1 MLLLYPPA
9 ARTSE
14 APLGLARLAGHLRA
28 RGVAVRALD
37 LCMEGY
43 QALLSVPMS
52 ADGADTWTRR
62 AVKGREA
69 SAAALR
75 GPAAY
80 GDIARYRRSVGD
92 LNRALAAAVETLRPG
107 RGIEVTLSDYRD
119 AAASPHRKED
129 LIAQGRNYRD
139 NLFHPFFA
147 PRLEAVLEEFPA
159 RRIGVSLNYLS
170 QALCAFALLG
180 FLRERYPEKELLL
193 GGALVNS
200 WLALGRIG
208 KDERFEGLA
217 DAVFG
222 GRGEDALEA
231 YLGLQAG
238 AAAPTAT
245 PAADAETGAAP
256 RAAPDFA
263 DFAGLPYFAPAR
275 IIPYNFSTGCPWKRC
290 TFCPERAEDG
300 RYRGL
305 PPAGALA
312 ELASLIR
319 GPETCARGG
328 EAAGL
333 LHFTDNEL
341 SPAYLRAL
349 AFAPPGLPWYGFARF
364 TRELAEADFCRRL
377 AASGCVMLQL
387 GLESGDQGVLDA
399 VGKGTE
405 LPEIEAALR
414 NLREA
419 GIGAFVYV
427 LFGTPEEDRDAAL
440 RTRDF
445 VASHAR
451 NIDYLNVAI
460 FNMPAAAA
468 ARSSLET
475 RQFGEGDLS
484 LYHEFVH
491 PAGWNRDRVRAF
503 LARDFD
509 AEPEI
514 RAILRRCPP
523 VFTSNHAPFFLR
535 AAAAGQKASIMST

>member
-1 MLLLYPPA
+1 MLLIYPPA

-43 QALLSVPMS
+43 QALLSVPVS
-52 ADGADTWTRR
+52 ADGADTWTCR

-80 GDIARYRRSVGD
+80 GNIARYRRYVGD

-119 AAASPHRKED
+119 AAASPHRKGD
-129 LIAQGRNYRD
+129 LIAQGRSYRE
-139 NLFHPFFA
+139 NLFYPFFA
-147 PRLEAVLEEFPA
+147 PRLEGVLEKFPA
-159 RRIGVSLNYLS
+159 RRVGVSLNYLS

-180 FLRERYPEKELLL
+180 FLRERYPDKELLL

-200 WLALGRIG
+200 WLALGRITG
-208 KDERFEGLA
+208 DERFGGLV
-217 DAVFG
+217 DAVLG
-222 GRGEDALEA
+222 GRGEDALDA
-231 YLGLQAG
+231 YLGPCAG
-238 AAAPTAT
+238 AGT
-245 PAADAETGAAP
+245 PVAP
-256 RAAPDFA
+256 RGAPDFT
-263 DFAGLPYFAPAR
+263 DFAGLPYFAPER
-275 IIPYNFSTGCPWKRC
+275 IIPYNFSSGCPWKRC
-290 TFCPERAEDG
+290 SFCPERAEDG

-312 ELASLIR
+312 ELAFLVSATDAGDRDRPPSGPPGGPPGGLI
-319 GPETCARGG
+319 
-328 EAAGL
+328 
-333 LHFTDNEL
+333 HFTDNEL
-341 SPAYLRAL
+341 SPTYLRAL
-349 AFAPPGLPWYGFARF
+349 AGAPPGLPWYGFARF
-364 TRELAEADFCRRL
+364 SRALAEADFCRRL

-387 GLESGDQGVLDA
+387 GLESGDQEVLDA
-399 VGKGTE
+399 MGKGTR
-405 LPEIEAALR
+405 LPEIEAALE
-414 NLREA
+414 NLHEA
-419 GIGAFVYV
+419 GIGTFIYV
-427 LFGTPEEDRDAAL
+427 LFGTPEENRDAAL

-451 NIDYLNVAI
+451 CIDYLNVAI

-468 ARSSLET
+468 ARSGLET
-475 RQFGEGDLS
+475 RQFGQGDLS
-484 LYHEFVH
+484 LYHEFAH

-503 LARDFD
+503 LARDFET
-509 AEPEI
+509 EPEI

-523 VFTSNHAPFFLR
+523 VFTSNHAPLFLR
-535 AAAAGQKASIMST
+535 AATAGQKASQLSR